1 MHLLL
6 STALRGITICE
17 STLQMKKEDMVL
29 LGDLSKVA
37 QLVEGEP
44 RSGRVLHSQGM
55 VNRRDSA

>member
-1 MHLLL
+1 
-6 STALRGITICE
+6 
-17 STLQMKKEDMVL
+17 MKKEDLVL

-55 VNRRDSA
+55 VNLRDSA